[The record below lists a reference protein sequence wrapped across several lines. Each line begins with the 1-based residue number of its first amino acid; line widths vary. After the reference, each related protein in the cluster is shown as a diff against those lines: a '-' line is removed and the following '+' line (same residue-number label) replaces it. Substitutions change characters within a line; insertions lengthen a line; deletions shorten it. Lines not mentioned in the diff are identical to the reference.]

1 MSDANLRRLKRIG
14 WAIILFI
21 TAIGTAGALN
31 HLLDQLFAT
40 GDSPAVRDAN
50 VSLFGASFFRH
61 WLAFRTYPVARVAHM
76 LPGLLFMLLAPL
88 QFVPSLRRRQP
99 RFHRV
104 NGRAVLALSLA
115 LIPSGMIFAFV
126 HPYVGFPEQVPAVFY
141 TVLYLCC
148 AAMGLRSI
156 RRRDFLR
163 HREWMIRVYAF
174 GLGIYSIRVWYWLF
188 LHLTQQPS
196 TEFFA
201 TSFWIGIASNLVVA
215 ETWIGLTRGQSAQPS
230 SVRPVAPLQ
239 LAAVANSEAPRGAE
253 ARA

>member
-1 MSDANLRRLKRIG
+1 MSHANVQRLKRVG
-14 WAIILFI
+14 WATILFI

-31 HLLDQLFAT
+31 HLLDQLFFI

-76 LPGLLFMLLAPL
+76 VPGLLFMLLAPL
-88 QFVPSLRRRQP
+88 QFIPSLRRRHP
-99 RFHRV
+99 RFHRM
-104 NGRAVLALSLA
+104 NGRAVVALSLA
-115 LIPSGMIFAFV
+115 LIPSGMIFAFA
-126 HPYVGFPEQVPAVFY
+126 HPYVGFREQVPAVFY
-141 TVLYLCC
+141 TGLYLCC
-148 AAMGLRSI
+148 AAMGLRSV

-188 LHLTQQPS
+188 LHLTRQPS

-215 ETWIGLTRGQSAQPS
+215 ESWINFTRGDPAQAS
-230 SVRPVAPLQ
+230 SVRPARVPRLAPAGGETRRDNQ
-239 LAAVANSEAPRGAE
+239 VSA
-253 ARA
+253 